1 MHPMFYTGE
10 WSFQTMARI
19 DYILFP
25 TSLYIVDGDPDTL
38 VVTAGMQDVRGV
50 QFKINIFALLKSLE
64 RVR

>member
-1 MHPMFYTGE
+1 
-10 WSFQTMARI
+10 MARI

-25 TSLYIVDGDPDTL
+25 TSLYTVDGEADTL

-50 QFKINIFALLKSLE
+50 QFRINIFELLDSLE

>member
-1 MHPMFYTGE
+1 
-10 WSFQTMARI
+10 MARI

-25 TSLYIVDGDPDTL
+25 TSLYMVDGEADTL

-50 QFKINIFALLKSLE
+50 QFRINIFELLDSLE

>member
-1 MHPMFYTGE
+1 MHPQFYTGE

-25 TSLYIVDGDPDTL
+25 TSLYTVDGEADTL

-50 QFKINIFALLKSLE
+50 QFRINIFELLDSLE